1 MFKNTTF
8 YYFYY
13 MAEMNNR
20 KQDGGRT
27 PNPMGSNNGQ
37 KPKKNWI
44 VYAIYAVILMS
55 LGYMLLNQDGAG
67 KPQPIKWAKLE
78 TILEKHDYSRI
89 VVVNQEYAEVYIKSE
104 ALKTDT
110 AYKDLLGRNM
120 LNQQVPENGFY
131 RYEFVT
137 FESFEKD
144 LEKVE
149 ERTGERIDLTPEK
162 RTSMWREVL
171 VIFGPFLILILFF
184 VKIHVLPP

>member
-1 MFKNTTF
+1 
-8 YYFYY
+8 
-13 MAEMNNR
+13 MNNR

-55 LGYMLLNQDGAG
+55 LGYILLNQDGAG

-131 RYEFVT
+131 RYGFVT

-144 LEKVE
+144 LE
-149 ERTGERIDLTPEK
+149 
-162 RTSMWREVL
+162 
-171 VIFGPFLILILFF
+171 
-184 VKIHVLPP
+184 